1 MKNPNFKNIIIQAWS
16 GMLVVLIAMLLL
28 DPLRYLMQGQTQ
40 ELAKVL
46 IHDPGV
52 VGLQVLITMLAF
64 NILFQLALQIAN
76 GKKFRLF
83 TLVISCLYGLFFL
96 LHNLIHFVGG
106 EPLGLQTVLDFTH
119 HILAISA
126 CIYSWKWYCLNDT
139 PLT

>member
-1 MKNPNFKNIIIQAWS
+1 MKNPNFKTIIIQAWS

-28 DPLRYLMQGQTQ
+28 DPLRYLMQGQIQ

-119 HILAISA
+119 HILAFTA

-139 PLT
+139 LTT

>member
-16 GMLVVLIAMLLL
+16 GMLMVLIAMLLL

-52 VGLQVLITMLAF
+52 VGLQVLITMIAF
-64 NILFQLALQIAN
+64 NTLFQLAVQIAN
-76 GKKFRLF
+76 RKKFRLF
-83 TLVISCLYGLFFL
+83 CFVISCLYGLFFL
-96 LHNLIHFVGG
+96 LHNAIHFVGG

-119 HILAISA
+119 HILAFTA

-139 PLT
+139 LTT